1 MSSTSPPTNHMFHCW
16 CVLPDLGGF
25 VRFEI
30 LEVMDGSLVFAF
42 LVWQDHQGG
51 CVFSSTTCLGVKA
64 TQCRVNTRSLPFSG
78 AAPVSS
84 AVSTGGSVFF
94 AHLPPLPG
102 GGIF

>member
-16 CVLPDLGGF
+16 CVLPDFSGF

-30 LEVMDGSLVFAF
+30 LGSHGWQSCLCF

-51 CVFSSTTCLGVKA
+51 CAFSSTTCLGVKM
-64 TQCRVNTRSLPFSG
+64 TECRVNTRSLPFSG

-84 AVSTGGSVFF
+84 TVSTGGSVFF
-94 AHLPPLPG
+94 AHPPPLPG